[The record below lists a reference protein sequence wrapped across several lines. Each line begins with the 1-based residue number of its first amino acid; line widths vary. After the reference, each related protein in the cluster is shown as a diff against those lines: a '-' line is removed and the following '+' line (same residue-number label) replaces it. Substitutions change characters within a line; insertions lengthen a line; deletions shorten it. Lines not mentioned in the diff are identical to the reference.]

1 MFSSHFDMTCNSY
14 EDDISY
20 NNNKEDLDDNKENK
34 ATWHTEVI
42 EIQGEK
48 PPNP

>member
-20 NNNKEDLDDNKENK
+20 NNNKEDLDDNKENE
-34 ATWHTEVI
+34 ATWLTVTKKLKMNG
-42 EIQGEK
+42 QDS
-48 PPNP
+48 